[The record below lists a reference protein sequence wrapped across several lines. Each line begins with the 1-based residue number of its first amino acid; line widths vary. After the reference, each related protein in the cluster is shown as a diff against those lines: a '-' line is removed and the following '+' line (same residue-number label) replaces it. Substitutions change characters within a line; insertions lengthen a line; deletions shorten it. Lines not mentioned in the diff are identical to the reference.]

1 MDLSART
8 TLLFTI
14 LCCLW
19 NIKAREYTMALSV
32 PNRGNRGDWGPNAF
46 CERGYAHG
54 FSLKVEEKQGAGDDT
69 ALNGIRLNCT
79 DGTVI
84 ESKVGPVQPPQ
95 GEGDDT
101 AANNVQFAC
110 SDGTALMGLGTTWG
124 EFGPFSHRCT
134 TYGICGMKTKVED
147 AQGIGDDTALND
159 DAAISEDISVSRI
172 RLVSMDL
179 SARTTLLF
187 TILCCLWN
195 IEARE
200 YTMALSVPNGGNRG
214 DWGQTTFCERGYA
227 HGFSLKTLIHLCLF
241 GRWGTW
247 TKKQFCYTGY
257 LISFSLRVEPQQGEG
272 DDTAA
277 NNIQFTC
284 SDGAGLK
291 GLGTTWGEF
300 GPWSHRCLKG
310 GICGMRTR
318 VEDAQGIGD
327 DTALN
332 DVHFFCC

>member
-8 TLLFTI
+8 TLPFTI

-19 NIKAREYTMALSV
+19 NIEAREYTMALSV
-32 PNRGNRGDWGPNAF
+32 PNGGNRGDWGPNAF

-84 ESKVGPVQPPQ
+84 ESKVGPWGTWTKSQVCPRGNLISFSLRVQPPQ

-159 DAAISEDISVSRI
+159 VN
-172 RLVSMDL
+172 
-179 SARTTLLF
+179 F
-187 TILCCLWN
+187 YCC
-195 IEARE
+195 
-200 YTMALSVPNGGNRG
+200 
-214 DWGQTTFCERGYA
+214 
-227 HGFSLKTLIHLCLF
+227 
-241 GRWGTW
+241 
-247 TKKQFCYTGY
+247 
-257 LISFSLRVEPQQGEG
+257 
-272 DDTAA
+272 
-277 NNIQFTC
+277 
-284 SDGAGLK
+284 
-291 GLGTTWGEF
+291 
-300 GPWSHRCLKG
+300 
-310 GICGMRTR
+310 
-318 VEDAQGIGD
+318 
-327 DTALN
+327 
-332 DVHFFCC
+332 

>member
-1 MDLSART
+1 M
-8 TLLFTI
+8 
-14 LCCLW
+14 
-19 NIKAREYTMALSV
+19 
-32 PNRGNRGDWGPNAF
+32 
-46 CERGYAHG
+46 
-54 FSLKVEEKQGAGDDT
+54 
-69 ALNGIRLNCT
+69 
-79 DGTVI
+79 
-84 ESKVGPVQPPQ
+84 
-95 GEGDDT
+95 
-101 AANNVQFAC
+101 
-110 SDGTALMGLGTTWG
+110 
-124 EFGPFSHRCT
+124 
-134 TYGICGMKTKVED
+134 
-147 AQGIGDDTALND
+147 

-172 RLVSMDL
+172 LLVSMDL

-227 HGFSLKTLIHLCLF
+227 HGFSLKVEEKQGAGDDTALNGIRLFCTDGTTIESKVGPKVNCRKTVEEKQGTGDDTALNGIRLICTD
-241 GRWGTW
+241 GTKIESKVGPWGTW
-247 TKKQFCYTGY
+247 TKEQFCYTGY
-257 LISFSLRVEPQQGEG
+257 LTSFSLRVEPPQKEG

-284 SDGAGLK
+284 SDGASLM

-300 GPWSHRCLKG
+300 GAWSQRCIR

-318 VEDAQGIGD
+318 VEDAQRIGD

>member
-1 MDLSART
+1 M
-8 TLLFTI
+8 
-14 LCCLW
+14 
-19 NIKAREYTMALSV
+19 
-32 PNRGNRGDWGPNAF
+32 
-46 CERGYAHG
+46 
-54 FSLKVEEKQGAGDDT
+54 
-69 ALNGIRLNCT
+69 
-79 DGTVI
+79 
-84 ESKVGPVQPPQ
+84 
-95 GEGDDT
+95 
-101 AANNVQFAC
+101 
-110 SDGTALMGLGTTWG
+110 
-124 EFGPFSHRCT
+124 
-134 TYGICGMKTKVED
+134 
-147 AQGIGDDTALND
+147 

-227 HGFSLKTLIHLCLF
+227 HGFSLKVEKKQGAGDDTALNGIRLF
-241 GRWGTW
+241 CTDGTTIESKVGPWGTW

-257 LISFSLRVEPQQGEG
+257 LSSFSLRVEPQHGEG

-300 GPWSHRCLKG
+300 GPWSQRCLKG